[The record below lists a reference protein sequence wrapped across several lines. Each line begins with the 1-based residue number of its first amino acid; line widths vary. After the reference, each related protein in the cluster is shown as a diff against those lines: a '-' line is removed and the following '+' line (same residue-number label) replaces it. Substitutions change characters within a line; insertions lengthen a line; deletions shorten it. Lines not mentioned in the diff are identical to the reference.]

1 MCHLV
6 NLLCLKSD
14 SINKMYRVH
23 HKDNPQN
30 FSIHV
35 ELLHGSHQEVILI
48 ALCVV

>member
-6 NLLCLKSD
+6 NLLCFKSY
-14 SINKMYRVH
+14 SINKMYSVY

-35 ELLHGSHQEVILI
+35 ELLHGSHQEEILM